1 MCVLILLIVS
11 PQASFEAVLVVLRVF
26 LSVP

>member
-1 MCVLILLIVS
+1 MPVLVLLIVS
-11 PQASFEAVLVVLRVF
+11 PQASFEAVHMVLHVF